1 MYEMAVNSDVGIM
14 GLGLALSL
22 IRGLHGLLKEGV
34 YFIYDAL
41 SGTVKPL
48 FKIRYNLD
56 CIIFIK

>member
-1 MYEMAVNSDVGIM
+1 MGIM

-34 YFIYDAL
+34 YFIYYAL